1 MKVAILFVCIGD
13 YSIFWREFRA
23 SAEKALV
30 PDAERSFI
38 VFSDQPV
45 DRFPGADH
53 VVYQDNLGWP
63 LNTLYRFR
71 MFLRIS
77 DLLRQYDNVVFFNA
91 NCEFCNVISATE
103 LFGSESDLVACRH
116 PGFYNKSSDQFTYER
131 RTESSAYVAHGSVY
145 VAGGLMGGRTS
156 VFLEVC
162 KELHSNIEADF
173 DRGVLAIWHDE
184 SHWNAFINHRAPA
197 LGQKV
202 HLLDPGFLYPEGW
215 QIPFTP
221 RIMLREKSK
230 YVDVHRIKGQVAGLA
245 AQRRRKSVLRMIL
258 HRIARFVKRKL
269 RGLVNIKKV
278 LRRHLGS
285 ST

>member
-1 MKVAILFVCIGD
+1 MKVAILYLCIGD

-45 DRFPGADH
+45 DRFPGADL

-77 DLLRQYDNVVFFNA
+77 DLLRHYDNVVFFNA
-91 NCEFCNVISATE
+91 NCTFFSTILATE
-103 LFGSESDLVACRH
+103 LFGFESDLVACRH
-116 PGFYNKSSDQFTYER
+116 PSFFNKSSDQFTYER
-131 RTESSAYVAHGSVY
+131 RTESSACVAHGSVY
-145 VAGGLMGGRTS
+145 VAGALMGGKTS
-156 VFLEVC
+156 VFLEAC
-162 KELHSNIEADF
+162 KELHSNIETDF

-184 SHWNAFINHRAPA
+184 SHWNAFINNRSPA

-215 QIPFTP
+215 QIPFVA
-221 RIMLREKSK
+221 RIILLDKSN
-230 YVDVHRIKGQVAGLA
+230 YIDVHRIKGQAAGVVDR
-245 AQRRRKSVLRMIL
+245 QRMESVLRMIL
-258 HRIARFVKRKL
+258 HRIARFVKRTITSFGFRK
-269 RGLVNIKKV
+269 
-278 LRRHLGS
+278 
-285 ST
+285 